1 MNLNLPAQVRKAV
14 YILATIS
21 TPTLYYFNQQT
32 VVNDFWFGLYSVV
45 MTAVTALAALNV
57 TPDEK

>member
-14 YILATIS
+14 YILATIA
-21 TPTLYYFNQQT
+21 TPTLYYLNQQT